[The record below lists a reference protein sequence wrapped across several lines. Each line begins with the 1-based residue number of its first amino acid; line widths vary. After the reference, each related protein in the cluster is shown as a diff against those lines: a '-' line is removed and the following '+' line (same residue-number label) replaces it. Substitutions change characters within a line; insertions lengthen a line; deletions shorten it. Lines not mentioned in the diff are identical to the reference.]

1 VIRPLPSA
9 DRSPLHGAASR
20 HHRLFNGSAVARGL
34 LLAALAISAVATA
47 EEARG
52 NAPATVAVAAG
63 RAYLPIPGDLLRI
76 EVFNEPELATTARMT
91 AVSSLEFPLIGEVAV
106 GGKDTASIATEIQ
119 RRLEDGYIRR
129 APTTVTV
136 LEYAPRQAYVMG
148 SVARQ
153 EPVKLNPFSELSALQ
168 AIVQVGGFLDDA
180 NRNGVFVLRDQPDN
194 KEAKQLLPVKPAPAQ
209 AGAPGA
215 AGVNE
220 DVILQPGDMVMV
232 PRLDRI
238 FVIGR
243 VRTPGALSLPGQ
255 DHLTVS
261 KALSLAGGFEL
272 YARQNQ
278 VQLIRAGSPVRVV
291 DVQAILNGDG
301 KLEDPRLKPGDT
313 IFVPESRF

>member
-1 VIRPLPSA
+1 
-9 DRSPLHGAASR
+9 
-20 HHRLFNGSAVARGL
+20 
-34 LLAALAISAVATA
+34 
-47 EEARG
+47 
-52 NAPATVAVAAG
+52 
-63 RAYLPIPGDLLRI
+63 
-76 EVFNEPELATTARMT
+76 
-91 AVSSLEFPLIGEVAV
+91 
-106 GGKDTASIATEIQ
+106 
-119 RRLEDGYIRR
+119 
-129 APTTVTV
+129 
-136 LEYAPRQAYVMG
+136 MG

-209 AGAPGA
+209 AGAPGV

-278 VQLIRAGSPVRVV
+278 VQLIRAGSAVRVV